1 MFIAAT
7 QKTGYDI
14 AVHKSQ
20 TKTGGRQYG
29 FQRKVKAD
37 KKERGQAVTWLLWQI
52 LLGMFHKILGQT
64 LILHSICDI
73 LTIENVFLY

>member
-1 MFIAAT
+1 MQRKVAQKNNDCKQMFIAAT

-29 FQRKVKAD
+29 FQRKDKAD
-37 KKERGQAVTWLLWQI
+37 KKERASRL
-52 LLGMFHKILGQT
+52 
-64 LILHSICDI
+64 DI
-73 LTIENVFLY
+73 LTILIGYISQIGEGRN

>member
-1 MFIAAT
+1 MQRKVAQKNNDCKQMFIAAT

-37 KKERGQAVTWLLWQI
+37 KKERGQAVTWLLRQI
-52 LLGMFHKILGQT
+52 LLGMFHKSGGGR
-64 LILHSICDI
+64 
-73 LTIENVFLY
+73 N

>member
-1 MFIAAT
+1 MQRKVAQKNNDCKQMFIAAT
-7 QKTGYDI
+7 RKTGYDI

-37 KKERGQAVTWLLWQI
+37 KKERG
-52 LLGMFHKILGQT
+52 
-64 LILHSICDI
+64 
-73 LTIENVFLY
+73 

>member
-20 TKTGGRQYG
+20 MKTGGRQYG

-37 KKERGQAVTWLLWQI
+37 KKERGQAVWI
-52 LLGMFHKILGQT
+52 F
-64 LILHSICDI
+64 
-73 LTIENVFLY
+73 

>member
-7 QKTGYDI
+7 RKTGYDI

-37 KKERGQAVTWLLWQI
+37 KKEQGKPFGYSDNSYWLYFTNRGREI
-52 LLGMFHKILGQT
+52 
-64 LILHSICDI
+64 DI
-73 LTIENVFLY
+73 